1 MVVWKQERANS
12 PQRKVARQGKCCA
25 FPSAL
30 GSSEVLVVGD
40 NHYGGELL
48 LLQKVDIKGIV

>member
-25 FPSAL
+25 FPSHMGASEPL
-30 GSSEVLVVGD
+30 EAKGSARSCYSEYD
-40 NHYGGELL
+40 E
-48 LLQKVDIKGIV
+48 KMKIVC